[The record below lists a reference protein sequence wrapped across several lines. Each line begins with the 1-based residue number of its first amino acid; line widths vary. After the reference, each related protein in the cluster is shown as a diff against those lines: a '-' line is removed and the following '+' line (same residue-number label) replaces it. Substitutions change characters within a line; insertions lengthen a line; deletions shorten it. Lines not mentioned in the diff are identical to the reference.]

1 MDLIEALRTTGSI
14 RDFTDDPVSDETL
27 WRILDSARFAPSA
40 VNRQGW
46 RVIIVRDEA
55 VRVQLRD
62 LYLDGWFGAPAPSE
76 AHTSGDDPD
85 AKSAAAIERQ
95 ARRAAAAAAAGNF
108 GANFHALP
116 ALMAIWVDRSK
127 LTPEDRP
134 HDRLAFIAGTSIYPF
149 VWSVLLA
156 ARNEGL
162 AGVLTT
168 MHLYAEAEIAA
179 LLNTPDQWS
188 LAAVLAIGYPIKPT
202 KRLNRAPVEEFATI
216 DRSDGPP
223 LSTPPT
229 S

>member
-46 RVIIVRDEA
+46 RVIVVHDEA
-55 VRVQLRD
+55 TRIRLRD
-62 LYLDGWFGAPAPSE
+62 LYLDGWFGTPTPSQAPM
-76 AHTSGDDPD
+76 SGDDPD
-85 AKSAAAIERQ
+85 AESAAVTERQ

-116 ALMAIWVDRSK
+116 ALMTIWVDRSK

-134 HDRLAFIAGTSIYPF
+134 NDHLAFVAGTSIYPF

-162 AGVLTT
+162 GGVLTT

-188 LAAVLAIGYPIKPT
+188 LAAVLAIGYPIKPMT
-202 KRLNRAPVEEFATI
+202 RLSRAPVQTFATI

-223 LSTPPT
+223 LSPPPT